1 MDMSMMV
8 RLRELD
14 DLHVEGI
21 ATEEEEGER
30 YALRMRMKKNSMDD
44 ARGQTDR
51 QTPGRRRITFREAV
65 TRAEGQIG
73 LYEYSRQHACFGIM
87 HDMCRAMAEVY
98 MMNPASVIKVA
109 GEEMEAGMVAE
120 VLSEV
125 TQEMAEGLADDLR
138 ERIAGVTCI
147 KAYLRSALYMRVF
160 EFETAGVRMEE
171 QVRQDLREVP
181 FGMDGKIR

>member
-1 MDMSMMV
+1 MDMSMMR
-8 RLRELD
+8 RLRVLD
-14 DLHVEGI
+14 DLHVEGL
-21 ATEEEEGER
+21 ATEEEESER
-30 YALRMRMKKNSMDD
+30 NALRMRLQKNSMDD

-147 KAYLRSALYMRVF
+147 KAYLRSAMYMRVF

-171 QVRQDLREVP
+171 QVRQDLREIP
-181 FGMDGKIR
+181 FGLDGKIR